1 MQKRNIQPEGG
12 FMVIKKKEA
21 ESKPEEKS
29 VIKFCPICGSTMHKE
44 KYLGNDW
51 WFCDDAEG
59 CGFFEPVK

>member
-1 MQKRNIQPEGG
+1 
-12 FMVIKKKEA
+12 MVIKNKEA